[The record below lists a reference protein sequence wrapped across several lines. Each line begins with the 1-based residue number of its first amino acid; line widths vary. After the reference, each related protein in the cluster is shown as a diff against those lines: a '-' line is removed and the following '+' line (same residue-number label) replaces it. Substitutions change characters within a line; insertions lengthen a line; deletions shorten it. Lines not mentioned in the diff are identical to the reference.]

1 MFKFYNFKTLSSTND
16 KAKYFA
22 DKGQNNLVVIVERQ
36 KKGRGRFGRKW
47 SSESGGLYMTILIK
61 EQNLE
66 NIKYLTFIAAVSV
79 AKAIK
84 KISKLNS
91 KVKWPNDVLVNDKK
105 ICGILTE
112 TVSRGEKYALI
123 GIGVNI
129 NQKKFSKNIANKATS
144 LKIETNKN
152 YNIKNISRKIIKEFN
167 SLYKYYKNENTR
179 KSKISGTNSVGYN
192 KIINIWKKYSHTLGK
207 NIKVKTISGSYIGKA
222 INIDKD
228 CNLILRLNNGR
239 IKKIVEGDIFV
250 V

>member
-1 MFKFYNFKTLSSTND
+1 MFKLYNFKTLSSTND

-22 DKGQNNLVVIVERQ
+22 DKGQNKLVVIAERQ
-36 KKGRGRFGRKW
+36 KNGRGRFGRKW
-47 SSESGGLYMTILIK
+47 SSESGGLYMTILLK
-61 EQNLE
+61 EENLE

-91 KVKWPNDVLVNDKK
+91 KVKWPNDVMVNDKK

-112 TVSRGEKYALI
+112 TVSRNEKYALI

-152 YNIKNISRKIIKEFN
+152 YNIKNISRKIMKEFN
-167 SLYKYYKNENTR
+167 SLYNYYNKKN
-179 KSKISGTNSVGYN
+179 YN

-207 NIKVKTISGSYIGKA
+207 SIKVKTLSGSYIGKA
-222 INIDKD
+222 VDIDEN

>member
-1 MFKFYNFKTLSSTND
+1 MFKIYNFKTLSSTND

-22 DKGQNNLVVIVERQ
+22 DKGQNNLVVIAEKQ

-47 SSESGGLYMTILIK
+47 SSESGGLYMTILLK

-79 AKAIK
+79 AKTIK
-84 KISKLNS
+84 KISKLNAR
-91 KVKWPNDVLVNDKK
+91 VKWPNDVMVNDKK

-112 TVSRGEKYALI
+112 TVSGKKNYSLV
-123 GIGVNI
+123 GIGVNV
-129 NQKKFSKNIANKATS
+129 NQKKFSKNIIKKTTS
-144 LKIETNKN
+144 LILENNKN

-167 SLYKYYKNENTR
+167 KLYNNYKNKNY
-179 KSKISGTNSVGYN
+179 K
-192 KIINIWKKYSHTLGK
+192 KIISIWKKYSHTLGK
-207 NIKVKTISGSYIGKA
+207 SIKVKTISGSYIGKA

-239 IKKIVEGDIFV
+239 IKKIIEGDIFV
-250 V
+250 I